1 MRPPRFWDGDID
13 PRSREAAPLT
23 RFLLTPLA
31 LLYAG
36 TTARRIAGAEP
47 HRLDIPVICVGNLT
61 AGGTGKSPV
70 AARLR
75 SYFSER
81 FAGRRVA
88 TLSRGYGGRLK
99 GPLRV
104 DPKVHT
110 AADVGDEAL
119 MLAARGEAWIGADRA
134 AAGKAM
140 ERDGVDLII
149 MDDGHQNPG
158 LFKDLSLV
166 VVDSE
171 SGFGNGHVIP
181 KGPLREPI
189 EKGLSRCDA
198 VILTGSG
205 AIPGPLE
212 AVRMPILRTQIITQ
226 TMLPAGPLVAFAG
239 IGRPEKFFDTLEAQ
253 GSKPV
258 DAVPFPDHHVYSD
271 GDLRYL
277 RALAEKNSA
286 SLITTEKDFVRLRAD
301 QRTGILHMPIEAA
314 FTDPEKL
321 DQLLAPEVERL
332 QT

>member
-1 MRPPRFWDGDID
+1 MRPPRFWNGDID

-31 LLYAG
+31 MLYAG
-36 TTARRIAGAEP
+36 TTARRIAGADP
-47 HRLDIPVICVGNLT
+47 HRLGIPVICVGNLT

-75 SYFSER
+75 HYFGQR
-81 FAGRRVA
+81 FAARRVA
-88 TLSRGYGGRLK
+88 TLSRGYGGSLK

-104 DPKVHT
+104 DPDIHT
-110 AADVGDEAL
+110 AAEVGDEAL

-134 AAGKAM
+134 TAGKAM
-140 ERDGVDLII
+140 ERDGVDLVI

-171 SGFGNGHVIP
+171 YGFGNGHVIP
-181 KGPLREPI
+181 KGPLREPV
-189 EKGLSRCDA
+189 ETGLSRCDA
-198 VILTGSG
+198 IILTGSG
-205 AIPGPLE
+205 GLPARLE
-212 AVRMPILRTQIITQ
+212 TACMPILRTQIIAHT
-226 TMLPAGPLVAFAG
+226 TLPAGPLVAFAG
-239 IGRPEKFFDTLEAQ
+239 IGRPEKFFDTLDAQ

-277 RALAEKNSA
+277 SALAEKNGA
-286 SLITTEKDFVRLRAD
+286 SLITTEKDFVRLRED
-301 QRTGILHMPIEAA
+301 QRTGILHLAIKAD

-321 DQLLAPEVERL
+321 DQLLATVAERL